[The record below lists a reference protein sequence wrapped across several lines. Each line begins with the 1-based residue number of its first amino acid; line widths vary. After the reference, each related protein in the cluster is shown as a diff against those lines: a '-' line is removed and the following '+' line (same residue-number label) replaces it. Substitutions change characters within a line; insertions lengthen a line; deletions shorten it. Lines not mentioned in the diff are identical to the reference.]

1 MNRARFVIAAPLTLR
16 ARLAPLALLTMSIA
30 LSPVTHVG
38 VGAQGAQGGSAAQTP
53 APPAPQLTPVLA
65 GRKIT
70 PPLRG
75 DAQVQVVWPP
85 VSKRDKDLVVTKL
98 QVKNVSAGPIKGLTI
113 EQPWYNKEGA
123 VSASPRGVI
132 NGLLQPNEVQT
143 VTIEVTYKPDM
154 ISNNYQFSHA
164 NGTVKPMKV
173 AKMEAPA
180 AAEKPKK

>member
-1 MNRARFVIAAPLTLR
+1 MNRARFVIAVPVTLMAPV
-16 ARLAPLALLTMSIA
+16 ALVALVAMSIA
-30 LSPVTHVG
+30 LSPVADVA
-38 VGAQGAQGGSAAQTP
+38 VGAQGAQGGSAAQS
-53 APPAPQLTPVLA
+53 ASPPAPQLTPVLA

-75 DAQVQVVWPP
+75 EAQVQVVWPP
-85 VSKRDKDLVVTKL
+85 VSRRDKDMVVTTV
-98 QVKNVSAGPIKGLTI
+98 QVKNVSPGPIKGLTI
-113 EQPWYNKEGA
+113 DQPWYNKNGA

-164 NGTVKPMKV
+164 NGTVQPMKV
-173 AKMEAPA
+173 AKMEAPTTA
-180 AAEKPKK
+180 GKAKK